1 MSYSKCLVA
10 VLTATV
16 LLSGCATTS
25 ADNKIQP
32 TPHEQVV
39 LNYKEMHETP
49 TSAIFIGNSF
59 FYFNDGIHRYV
70 NDMAKKSG
78 LKFRS
83 TMVTISGA
91 GLDWHDVDS
100 YFRPNA
106 IASYSTSN
114 DGKNTLKFRDKSEK
128 LFDVA
133 IMQDNSQAPTHPELK
148 KIFEK
153 EAAKNSKIVKKHG
166 AKPIFSMSW
175 AYKKEEWMTK
185 PIVDEYVKTAAKNG
199 AIVIPV
205 ALAFERVTKERPDIA
220 LRIKDNRHPTMEGTY
235 LSASTIYSTLFR
247 RSPEGIKNN
256 AGLDDKT
263 ASYLQKVA
271 WEVVKEFYDLK

>member
-1 MSYSKCLVA
+1 MNYVKYALSA
-10 VLTATV
+10 LTSVV
-16 LLSGCATTS
+16 LLSGCVTTN
-25 ADNKIQP
+25 ADTKTNL
-32 TPHEQVV
+32 TPYKQVV
-39 LNYKEMHETP
+39 LNYKEIDKTP

-59 FYFNDGIHRYV
+59 FYFNNGIHRYV
-70 NDMAKKSG
+70 NDMARKSG
-78 LKFRS
+78 IKFRS

-91 GLDWHDVDS
+91 GLDWHDVES

-114 DGKNTLKFRDKSEK
+114 DGKNTLKFRAKGEK

-133 IMQDNSQAPTHPELK
+133 VMQDNSQATTHPELK

-153 EAAKNSKIVKKHG
+153 EVAKNTNIVKKHG
-166 AKPIFSMSW
+166 AQPILSMSW
-175 AYKKEEWMTK
+175 AYEKEEWMTK
-185 PIVDEYVKTAAKNG
+185 PIVDGYVNEAAKNG

-205 ALAFERVTKERPDIA
+205 ALAFERVTKERPEII

-235 LSASTIYSTLFR
+235 LSASTIYSTLFK

-263 ASYLQKVA
+263 ASYLQKTA
-271 WEVVKEFYDLK
+271 WEVVKEFYDIK